1 MKLSALE
8 QIPLFVGHDVTQ
20 TLDETVTLAQK
31 LEEIGFHRFWLAEH
45 HNTDHFLSSAP
56 DLLIAR
62 IATATQSIRLGSGG
76 VMAMHYGSLQIA
88 ERFSTL
94 TALFGDRIDMGL
106 GRAPGG
112 DMLSAHALNQGQVIR
127 PEAINSLIAETVG
140 FVRETLP
147 PKHPYAKVVVTPA
160 GQIQPQT
167 WLLGSSGQSA
177 AWAGEQGM
185 DYAYAQFFTGRQDT
199 GNMDHYRAHLS
210 DGFPGRTLSAVCVS
224 AAPTRQEAL
233 EQSLMASNFRVS
245 LGTGR
250 PVTFVTASQMDA
262 ETRSLLTSYVLSNED
277 TILVGDYDEVAD
289 KLTAFQDAH
298 HVDELMLISYID
310 NVQTK
315 VEQYRQ
321 LAKRLI

>member
-1 MKLSALE
+1 ME

-56 DLLIAR
+56 DLLMAR

-76 VMAMHYGSLQIA
+76 VMAMHYGSLQMA

-94 TALFGDRIDMGL
+94 TAFFGDRIDMGL

-199 GNMDHYRAHLS
+199 GIMDHYRAHLS

-224 AAPTRQEAL
+224 AGPTRQEAL
-233 EQSLMASNFRVS
+233 EQSLMAANFRVS

-277 TILVGDYDEVAD
+277 TIFVGDYDEVAD

-315 VEQYRQ
+315 VERYRQ

>member
-1 MKLSALE
+1 M
-8 QIPLFVGHDVTQ
+8 
-20 TLDETVTLAQK
+20 
-31 LEEIGFHRFWLAEH
+31 
-45 HNTDHFLSSAP
+45 
-56 DLLIAR
+56 AR

-76 VMAMHYGSLQIA
+76 VMAMHYGSLQMA

-94 TALFGDRIDMGL
+94 TAFFGDRIDMGL

-147 PKHPYAKVVVTPA
+147 PKHPYAKVVVPPA

-199 GNMDHYRAHLS
+199 GIMDHYRAHLS

-233 EQSLMASNFRVS
+233 EQSLMAANFRVS

-277 TILVGDYDEVAD
+277 TIFVGDYDEVAD

-315 VEQYRQ
+315 VERYRQ